1 MVWRP
6 QFQIEGLSKMEVKEV
21 FEKKSWTTELRHKDR
36 YVTDSITFDITLG
49 CPMSFTRFPFD
60 QQICNLEVVSAV
72 SKMKLENQKV
82 DIKDTST
89 KVQDFHIQ
97 VQGNT
102 QRCIEDFCSPPIKL
116 DVFSSNQ
123 VQPLE
128 RKETSSG
135 IEKTRRPVVGI
146 TLTMTRTSGKY
157 LFLYFVPAGQSI
169 YLLNIARGTTDPEID
184 SMTWT
189 KFGNNMAPLA

>member
-1 MVWRP
+1 
-6 QFQIEGLSKMEVKEV
+6 
-21 FEKKSWTTELRHKDR
+21 
-36 YVTDSITFDITLG
+36 
-49 CPMSFTRFPFD
+49 
-60 QQICNLEVVSAV
+60 
-72 SKMKLENQKV
+72 MKY
-82 DIKDTST
+82 T
-89 KVQDFHIQ
+89 KVHRRLLF
-97 VQGNT
+97 
-102 QRCIEDFCSPPIKL
+102 PPII

-184 SMTWT
+184 SVTWT

>member
-1 MVWRP
+1 MHRRLL
-6 QFQIEGLSKMEVKEV
+6 F
-21 FEKKSWTTELRHKDR
+21 
-36 YVTDSITFDITLG
+36 
-49 CPMSFTRFPFD
+49 
-60 QQICNLEVVSAV
+60 
-72 SKMKLENQKV
+72 
-82 DIKDTST
+82 
-89 KVQDFHIQ
+89 
-97 VQGNT
+97 
-102 QRCIEDFCSPPIKL
+102 PPII

-184 SMTWT
+184 SVTWT